1 MVSRNEGVHPGDCGV
16 KREDIMREEGE
27 EYNQVF
33 VPISLAWFSL
43 ITGVVAVSTGVRILA
58 RPLV

>member
-1 MVSRNEGVHPGDCGV
+1 MISRNEGVHPGDRGV

-33 VPISLAWFSL
+33 FQFHLPGLA
-43 ITGVVAVSTGVRILA
+43 
-58 RPLV
+58 